1 MAASTVSL
9 KLLIDPASQRVP
21 FAEAGKDFVDFLFNI
36 RSLPVGTVI
45 RLLSKQGMVGCLG
58 NLYDSIE
65 KLSDTY
71 MQSTAKKDALLKPM
85 VANNSAYVPL
95 LIPNMQSSTS
105 SDLYRCGNTN
115 YVDSFGHSYGR
126 NCYMYVAKYPNSICP
141 SCNNVMNQ
149 RPTFVNPP
157 TKPPS
162 SSEGGYV
169 KGVVTYM
176 IMDDLVVRP
185 MSTISSI
192 TLLNKFNIKDV
203 GVLEEKVIDMGM
215 DEGVKLLRASMQS
228 NAVLTAVFLGKKA
241 AK

>member
-9 KLLIDPASQRVP
+9 KLLIDPVFQRVL

-36 RSLPVGTVI
+36 MSLLVGTVI

-71 MQSTAKKDALLKPM
+71 MQTTANKDSLLKPM

-95 LIPNMQSSTS
+95 LMPNMESSTS
-105 SDLYRCGNTN
+105 SDLYRC
-115 YVDSFGHSYGR
+115 SYHHASSCR
-126 NCYMYVAKYPNSICP
+126 TYVANYPNSICP
-141 SCNNVMNQ
+141 SCNHVMNQ
-149 RPTFVNPP
+149 KVTLVNPP
-157 TKPPS
+157 NKAAS

-176 IMDDLVVRP
+176 IMDDLVVTP

-192 TLLNKFNIKDV
+192 TLLNKFKVKDV
-203 GVLEEKVIDMGM
+203 GVLVEKVIDMGM

-241 AK
+241 GK